1 MTEPVL
7 PDRAE
12 VLAILAA
19 FGQRAA
25 ESVPEELGS
34 LELTWL
40 IAEFEQ
46 RYGIEP
52 DLDDERFEAIRT
64 VDDAVEVLRSAV
76 LTAAGGAAS
85 APRTAGAAQS

>member
-1 MTEPVL
+1 MTDSGL

-12 VLAILAA
+12 VLTMLAA

-25 ESVPEELGS
+25 GTVPEDLGS

-46 RYGIEP
+46 RYGIQV
-52 DLDDERFEAIRT
+52 DLDDERFATVRT
-64 VDDAVEVLRSAV
+64 VDDAVEVLREAV
-76 LTAAGGAAS
+76 RSVRADAR
-85 APRTAGAAQS
+85 P